1 MRIEP
6 DNIYEE
12 WYGGA
17 YIEGGKLIVC
27 VTDES
32 KISDFDEDIV
42 QNVSVEFQKVT
53 YSLNELHDFQDDIE
67 KKYKKYYAEYQGTD
81 TLEFEVVSSIAGIGL
96 SHQGNKIVIDFVQV
110 MPEKEKVFRRL
121 FGDYEYIE
129 LNHVSDKN
137 YDA

>member
-1 MRIEP
+1 MR
-6 DNIYEE
+6 
-12 WYGGA
+12 
-17 YIEGGKLIVC
+17 K
-27 VTDES
+27 
-32 KISDFDEDIV
+32 
-42 QNVSVEFQKVT
+42 SVFS
-53 YSLNELHDFQDDIE
+53 YIE

-110 MPEKEKVFRRL
+110 TPEKEKVFRRL